1 METDY
6 TLEAEDRREY
16 YLIHI
21 AGKINVSNIANIQ
34 RLVGSAAKMGH
45 KQFLLDMGKTT
56 FLDSSAIGMLAS
68 FQKQFTSAGGKLCL
82 ASLSARI
89 SKLLDSCGLLKV
101 TDIYENV
108 NAADYVLRAGIAVEE
123 RGFYVLF
130 RLPKDFSL
138 NIVKSLREAIDNSCN
153 KGALQ
158 FVFDFEQTR
167 KISSVGIGILMNLHK
182 NLLLK
187 NGGVHLVH
195 LSPEIYSLFESTHVL
210 DVVPYYNS
218 VEAVA
223 EKLIR

>member
-1 METDY
+1 MVTDY
-6 TLEAEDRREY
+6 TLEAEDRQEY

-21 AGKINVSNIANIQ
+21 GGKINVSNIANIQ
-34 RLVGSAAKMGH
+34 RLVESAVKIGH
-45 KQFLLDMGKTT
+45 KQFLLDLGKIT

-68 FQKQFTSAGGKLCL
+68 FQKKFSSAGGRLCL
-82 ASLSARI
+82 ASLPVRI

-101 TDIYENV
+101 TDIYDNV
-108 NAADYVLRAGIAVEE
+108 NAADFVLRAGITVEE

-130 RLPKDFSL
+130 GLPKDFGLS
-138 NIVKSLREAIDNSCN
+138 IVKSLREAIDNSCN

-158 FVFDFEQTR
+158 FVFDFERTR
-167 KISSVGIGILMNLHK
+167 KISSVGIGILMNLQK

-187 NGGVHLVH
+187 NGGVHLVR

-210 DVVPYYNS
+210 NVLPYYNS